1 MSTNQSTATIR
12 VNPSFMFAA
21 AFTYKARSLECL
33 GHLYLYTIVY
43 LKSGINIQMCI
54 KTGVK
59 RRVAMPVWPAD
70 LPTPIFKSTLIT
82 GIKSTLRGDMDSGP
96 AKQRPQFT
104 KTPRLVSLSYLLFL
118 AYRQGANFYG

>member
-1 MSTNQSTATIR
+1 MLIDGDGRFLTQRTHPQLAR
-12 VNPSFMFAA
+12 LAAEVVGPSLRLAHPACGELMVD
-21 AFTYKARSLECL
+21 L
-33 GHLYLYTIVY
+33 
-43 LKSGINIQMCI
+43 
-54 KTGVK
+54 
-59 RRVAMPVWPAD
+59 PAD